1 VVLAPDRHRV
11 AVVGATAFV
20 IRASSVVPGRQ
31 MLGPNVFA
39 AAAVVFLWLYEVWAQ
54 QVITGPLVAD
64 DARDLRRIVRRIFAM
79 ELLLVVVCLGTAHAL
94 LDLNSAANGKLRAA
108 IALGGGAIGIVGC
121 ALALASGLVGRR
133 YVTAGR

>member
-1 VVLAPDRHRV
+1 
-11 AVVGATAFV
+11 
-20 IRASSVVPGRQ
+20 
-31 MLGPNVFA
+31 
-39 AAAVVFLWLYEVWAQ
+39 
-54 QVITGPLVAD
+54 
-64 DARDLRRIVRRIFAM
+64 M